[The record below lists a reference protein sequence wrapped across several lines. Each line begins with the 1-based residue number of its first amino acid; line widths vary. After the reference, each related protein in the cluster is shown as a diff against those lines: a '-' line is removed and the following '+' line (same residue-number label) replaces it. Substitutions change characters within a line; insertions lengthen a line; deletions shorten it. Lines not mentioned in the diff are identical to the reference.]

1 MDVVA
6 MERDVELAE
15 SDLGARKLGDPPPQ
29 PLRERHAARVDADE
43 GDLAEVGIALD
54 DFVRDP
60 RQRLGDRLG
69 IEDGRCCRGVGG
81 YVAVRV

>member
-1 MDVVA
+1 VDVVA
-6 MERDVELAE
+6 MEGDVELAE
-15 SDLGARKLGDPPPQ
+15 SDLGARELGDSPPQ
-29 PLRERHAARVDADE
+29 ALRERHAAGVNADQR
-43 GDLAEVGIALD
+43 DPAEVRVALD
-54 DFVRDP
+54 DLVRDP